1 MGISVVS
8 CPRTVLKWNIYW
20 DRYHT
25 SIVTFISQIRDRL
38 ITTWPVVAEV
48 CHMLSFS
55 VPCQLDF
62 LTWCDRGGLKI
73 EHVSEN
79 DSKRIIA
86 LTGKYDDVPMDLA
99 DATLIIV
106 AERLEISEI
115 ISIDSDYYIYRTMKK
130 EMIKNIFEIG

>member
-1 MGISVVS
+1 M
-8 CPRTVLKWNIYW
+8 KNILIDAGPLIALF
-20 DRYHT
+20 DRRDSYHT
-25 SIVTFISQIRDRL
+25 SVISFITEIRDRL

-73 EHVSEN
+73 EDIAESDIE
-79 DSKRIIA
+79 RIIA
-86 LTGKYDDVPMDLA
+86 LTKKYNNVPMDLA
-99 DATLIIV
+99 DATLMIL
-106 AERLEISEI
+106 AERLEVSEI

-130 EMIKNIFEIG
+130 EMVRNIFEASR